1 MHSQSKQTVRR
12 PWQFSLG
19 ALLVAVVFMALASA
33 AAKYF
38 VVAADRSSADPMG
51 QLLAFFSI
59 PVFLCGGVGVLR
71 GRLGQWLWYGV
82 GIDVVTLGLIL
93 LAQLAR

>member
-1 MHSQSKQTVRR
+1 MHSQSKQAVRR
-12 PWQFSLG
+12 PRQFSLG

-33 AAKYF
+33 ASKYF

-71 GRLGQWLWYGV
+71 GGLGQWLW
-82 GIDVVTLGLIL
+82 
-93 LAQLAR
+93 